1 MEFLE
6 KLLNFSCVSGLEK
19 QGNDE
24 LKYYMDN
31 LFDEVKE
38 DALGNLTGYL
48 YSKKDDAPT
57 VMLCA
62 HYDTIGLIVS
72 EIKEDGYVKFVPVG
86 GVDDRVLPGSEV
98 IIHGR
103 ENIYGLIGIRPPHVL
118 TKEDMQKPE
127 TCKDL
132 AIDTGLDREKLET
145 IIKIG
150 TPVTFR
156 QRIRELGEN
165 ISAGCLDDRAGC
177 WAVLRAAEKLKNK
190 DLMINVCVMLSGGE
204 ELGRKGARTGGFNV
218 SPDLAVVVDATFGK
232 TPECAPFSASKPG
245 EGPVL
250 CKGPVLS
257 RKYTKELEKVAKNKE
272 IPYQVEVE
280 ASDPGTD
287 ATVIEISGGGVPCV
301 MVSFPLKYMHT
312 GIETV
317 NSRDMENLVDLL
329 TEYVLEAGEF
339 LC

>member
-6 KLLNFSCVSGLEK
+6 KLLNLPCVSGLEK
-19 QGNDE
+19 QGNGE

-31 LFDEVKE
+31 LFDEVEE

-48 YSKKDDAPT
+48 YSKKEDAPT

-62 HYDTIGLIVS
+62 HYDSIGLIVS
-72 EIKEDGYVKFVPVG
+72 EIKEDGFVKFAPVG

-98 IIHGR
+98 VIHGK
-103 ENIYGLIGIRPPHVL
+103 EDIYGLIGIRPPHVL
-118 TKEDMQKPE
+118 TKEDMKKPE
-127 TCKDL
+127 TCKTL
-132 AIDTGLDREKLET
+132 AIDAGLAKEKLENL
-145 IIKIG
+145 IKIG

-156 QRIRELGEN
+156 QQIRELGEN
-165 ISAGCLDDRAGC
+165 ISAGYLDDRAGC
-177 WAVLRAAEKLKNK
+177 WTVLRTAEKLKGK
-190 DLMINVCVMLSGGE
+190 DLRVNVCVMLTVGE
-204 ELGRKGARTGGFNV
+204 ELGRKGGKTGSFKV
-218 SPDLAVVVDATFGK
+218 RPDLAVVVDATFGK
-232 TPECAPFSASKPG
+232 TPECAAFSASKLG

-257 RKYTKELEKVAKNKE
+257 RKHTRELEKIAKEKE

-287 ATVIEISGGGVPCV
+287 AAVIEICGGGVPCV
-301 MVSFPLKYMHT
+301 MASFPLKYMHT

-317 NSRDMENLVDLL
+317 NSRDMENLVNLL
-329 TEYVLEAGEF
+329 AEYVLKAGEF